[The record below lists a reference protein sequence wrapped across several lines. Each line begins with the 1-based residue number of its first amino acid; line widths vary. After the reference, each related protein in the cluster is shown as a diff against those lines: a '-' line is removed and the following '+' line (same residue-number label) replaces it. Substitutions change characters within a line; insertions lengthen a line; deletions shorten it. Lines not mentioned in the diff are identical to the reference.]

1 MSDDF
6 FNELKE
12 ELQKGVSSK
21 GHPFRYGVL
30 ATLGLEKMPRQRT
43 VVIRSVDSLLNLH
56 FYTDMRSK
64 KVLHIKENNRVS
76 LLFYHPEK
84 MLQIRI
90 EGLATIINDENILN
104 KHWHNVHKAGQR
116 DYTTKA
122 APGSILTNPDT
133 LEYLD
138 DTNHFCL
145 ISVEPFKIEYL
156 RLKRP
161 NHVRLRY
168 SKKGTSWESDFLV
181 P

>member
-1 MSDDF
+1 MPDDF

-12 ELQKGVSSK
+12 ELGKGSSSK
-21 GHPFRYGVL
+21 NHPFRYGVL

-43 VVIRSVDSLLNLH
+43 IVIRMVDHSLNLF

-90 EGLATIINDENILN
+90 EGLATIIKNQNMLN
-104 KHWHNVHKAGQR
+104 EHWQNVHEAGQK

-122 APGSILTNPDT
+122 TPGSILPNPDT
-133 LEYLD
+133 MEYLD
-138 DTNHFCL
+138 DTHHFCMV
-145 ISVEPFKIEYL
+145 SVEPFKIEYL
-156 RLKRP
+156 KLKRP
-161 NHVRLRY
+161 NHLRIRY
-168 SKKGTSWESDFLV
+168 SKKGTSWESEFLV